1 MYHETCDFVIV
12 VIMRNTY
19 VPAHCLCLTSTMF
32 GCDSLLSSE
41 TSSGTRPNSGSSI
54 QQSRNTF
61 CFLMNFVTTCPG
73 GTQGGTTSHQSA
85 QQIGGVSEQIIQFNV

>member
-1 MYHETCDFVIV
+1 MYMHICV
-12 VIMRNTY
+12 
-19 VPAHCLCLTSTMF
+19 CLTSTMF
-32 GCDSLLSSE
+32 GCDSLLSRE

-73 GTQGGTTSHQSA
+73 GTQGGTTSQSA
-85 QQIGGVSEQIIQFNV
+85 QQIGGMLEQIQLNVGVIRYESSVSS